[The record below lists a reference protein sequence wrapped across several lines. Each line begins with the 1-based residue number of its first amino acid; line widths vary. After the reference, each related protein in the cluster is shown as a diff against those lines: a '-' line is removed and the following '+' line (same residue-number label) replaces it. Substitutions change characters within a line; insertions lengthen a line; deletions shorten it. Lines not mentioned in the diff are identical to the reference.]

1 MAVPDSK
8 RRVLAALAREHMDRV
23 PIDYSGNPG
32 ITGRLMKYYGVNDNE
47 SLLRALGVDI
57 RGVGAAYTGP
67 ALHFSDKADVYVD
80 PAWGF
85 RSRRVEHASGSYYDP
100 CDFPLKDATDE
111 MLYSFP
117 LPDPDD
123 FDYDGVA
130 DQCRFYGEFGIHA
143 GNSGMGCIMN
153 KNGRLMTMEQSLMG
167 IVSEDDTAYQDFTDR
182 RLGIELKI
190 MERTLEK
197 TKGLVDFFFM
207 GEDLG
212 TQRAPMVSMDVYRN
226 FIKPREAKFT
236 ALARS
241 YNLPLMFHSC
251 GSSSWVFSDLIE
263 IGITAIDTLQ
273 PEAAGM
279 SPQTIKDDFEGR
291 LSFHGC
297 ISSALLSLGTVEKVL
312 EHVREVLEIMMPT
325 DSYLFSPSHM
335 LQDNTPTDNAVEMYR
350 YVKEH
355 GFYS

>member
-1 MAVPDSK
+1 MAIPDSK
-8 RRVLAALAREHMDRV
+8 KRVLAALAREPMDRI
-23 PIDYSGNPG
+23 PIDYSGNPD
-32 ITGRLMKYYGVNDNE
+32 ITARLMKHYRVNDYE
-47 SLLRALGVDI
+47 SLLQALGVDI
-57 RGVGAAYTGP
+57 RGVGAAYKGP
-67 ALHFSDKADVYVD
+67 ALHFSDKTDVYVD

-85 RSRRVEHASGSYYDP
+85 RSKRVEHASGIYYDP

-123 FDYDGVA
+123 FDYDGVV
-130 DQCRFYGEFGIHA
+130 DQCRYHGESAIHA
-143 GNSGMGCIMN
+143 GNSGIGCIIN

-167 IVSEDDTAYQDFTDR
+167 IVSDDDTAYQDFTDR
-182 RLGIELKI
+182 RLGIELAI

-197 TKGLVDFFFM
+197 TRGLVDFFFM

-212 TQRAPMVSMDVYRN
+212 TQRAPMVSMDVYKK

-236 ALARS
+236 ELANS
-241 YNLPLMFHSC
+241 YNLPVMFHSC
-251 GSSSWVFSDLIE
+251 GSSSWIFPELIE
-263 IGITAIDTLQ
+263 IGVTAIDTLQ

-279 SPQTIKDDFEGR
+279 SPQKIKEDFGGR

-297 ISSALLSLGTVEKVL
+297 ISSALLSLGTADEVV
-312 EHVREVLEIMMPT
+312 EHVKDVLEIMMPT

-335 LQDNTPTDNAVEMYR
+335 LQDNTPTGNAVEMYR
-350 YVKEH
+350 YVKDH
-355 GFYS
+355 GVY